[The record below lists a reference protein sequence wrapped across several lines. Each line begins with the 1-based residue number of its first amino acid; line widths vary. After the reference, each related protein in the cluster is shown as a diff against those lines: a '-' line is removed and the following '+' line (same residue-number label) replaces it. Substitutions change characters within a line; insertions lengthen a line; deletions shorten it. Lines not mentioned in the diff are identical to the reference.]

1 MRRNA
6 SRLRRLKGHTTMEDF
21 EKLGDL
27 IRLVLDAKGCQSRLD
42 ALTAAT
48 VKAKEATARAE
59 RAQASLASARTEQAA
74 ELAKAQDEVKQ
85 YHETVLAKDREAY
98 AKLVRVNETFAA
110 MKTLD
115 EQMRRAVMNYAGW
128 LHIDTLQALPSWS
141 DLDYGVLGKPRDAH
155 LAEAADGEFKAQSA
169 DIESVPGAVAG
180 STLTRSKPRRGA
192 ERRLE
197 Q

>member
-1 MRRNA
+1 M
-6 SRLRRLKGHTTMEDF
+6 TEDF
-21 EKLGDL
+21 ARLSDL
-27 IRLVLDAKGCQSRLD
+27 LRLIIDSKGCQLRLD
-42 ALTAAT
+42 QLTAAT
-48 VKAKEATARAE
+48 VKADEARAGAE
-59 RAQASLASARTEQAA
+59 RAQASLAEARDEQAA
-74 ELAKAQDEVKQ
+74 ELAKRHDEVSQ
-85 YHETVLAKDREAY
+85 YHATVLAMERDAN
-98 AKLVRVNETFAA
+98 AKLSRINEIFAE
-110 MKTLD
+110 MRRLD
-115 EQMRRAVMNYAGW
+115 ERLRRSVMNYAGW
-128 LHIDTLQALPSWS
+128 LHIDSLQALPSWS